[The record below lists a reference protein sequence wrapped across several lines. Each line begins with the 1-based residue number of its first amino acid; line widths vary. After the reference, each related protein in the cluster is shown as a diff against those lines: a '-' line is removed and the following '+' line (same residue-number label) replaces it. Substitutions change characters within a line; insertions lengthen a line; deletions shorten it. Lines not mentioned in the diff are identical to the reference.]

1 LKSLRLGRA
10 LEAGF
15 VLTVEPGLYFIPQLI
30 EEWEQKKILREYIN
44 YDKVRDYKAFGG
56 LRVEDD
62 LVITEAGS
70 RMLGIPL
77 PVSAS
82 EIELIRR

>member
-1 LKSLRLGRA
+1 VWG
-10 LEAGF
+10 
-15 VLTVEPGLYFIPQLI
+15 PGLYSTINRKR
-30 EEWEQKKILREYIN
+30 EQKTILREYIN
-44 YDKVRDYKAFGG
+44 NGKGRDYDKVGNYNNYDKLGDYKAFGG
-56 LRVEDD
+56 LRIEDD

-70 RMLGIPL
+70 RILGIPL